1 MERMSVTL
9 SIWSASIGMVSLTCM
24 PSTLVLMALNSPR
37 MLAGASGFG
46 SQMSMWLG
54 PPCRKSMMTDFAPPN
69 AFEGLSSLAAA
80 CAFQEKNSGRFRPSR
95 VAPPTRINSRRD
107 HPSQLRTGR
116 PGIVSKVH
124 RSFLTQQD
132 YITGADGREPVHGGF
147 LDQFRPLFRPVR
159 QPSATAAPGVAKP
172 RPPRRGDGLW
182 PPIRP
187 GSIPAKADEPDRRL
201 PAIGAADAGLD

>member
-1 MERMSVTL
+1 
-9 SIWSASIGMVSLTCM
+9 MVSLTCM

-46 SQMSMWLG
+46 SQMSIWLG

-69 AFEGLSSLAAA
+69 AFEGVSSLAAA
-80 CAFQEKNSGRFRPSR
+80 WAFQEKNSGRLRPSR

-124 RSFLTQQD
+124 RSFRTHQD
-132 YITGADGREPVHGGF
+132 YITGEGQWAQARDGF
-147 LDQFRPLFRPVR
+147 
-159 QPSATAAPGVAKP
+159 PG
-172 RPPRRGDGLW
+172 RF
-182 PPIRP
+182 PPI
-187 GSIPAKADEPDRRL
+187 
-201 PAIGAADAGLD
+201 

>member
-1 MERMSVTL
+1 
-9 SIWSASIGMVSLTCM
+9 M

-69 AFEGLSSLAAA
+69 AFEGLSILAAA
-80 CAFQEKNSGRFRPSR
+80 WAFQEKNSGRLSPRS

-124 RSFLTQQD
+124 RSFLTHQD
-132 YITGADGREPVHGGF
+132 YITAEGQWAPVRDGF
-147 LDQFRPLFRPVR
+147 LARFRPVLDPALR
-159 QPSATAAPGVAKP
+159 PSATA
-172 RPPRRGDGLW
+172 
-182 PPIRP
+182 
-187 GSIPAKADEPDRRL
+187 
-201 PAIGAADAGLD
+201 